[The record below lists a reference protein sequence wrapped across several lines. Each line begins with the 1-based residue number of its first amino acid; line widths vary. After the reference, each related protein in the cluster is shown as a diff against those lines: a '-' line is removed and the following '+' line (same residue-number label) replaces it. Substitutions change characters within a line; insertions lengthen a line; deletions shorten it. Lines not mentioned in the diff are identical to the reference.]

1 VYAPLYL
8 ICRHVEGDRSV
19 AAAYCL
25 GGATCLVAFEE
36 PSVLQQLRVLH
47 SCQVW
52 RWEEAMTAWY
62 GVQDSSGRTAQDL
75 LLLLQQ
81 QQQQED
87 EEEPKNEEEGQ
98 VHELEEAGDE
108 EDKPGQENEEGAG
121 KEEGRQREVDGWRRA
136 SLQQLQHLFTL
147 FRYLPLASRR

>member
-1 VYAPLYL
+1 
-8 ICRHVEGDRSV
+8 
-19 AAAYCL
+19 
-25 GGATCLVAFEE
+25 
-36 PSVLQQLRVLH
+36 LQQLRVLH

-75 LLLLQQ
+75 LLQQ
-81 QQQQED
+81 QQQVD

-108 EDKPGQENEEGAG
+108 EVEPGQENEEGAG
-121 KEEGRQREVDGWRRA
+121 EEEGRQREVGGGRRA
-136 SLQQLQHLFTL
+136 SLHQLQHLFTL